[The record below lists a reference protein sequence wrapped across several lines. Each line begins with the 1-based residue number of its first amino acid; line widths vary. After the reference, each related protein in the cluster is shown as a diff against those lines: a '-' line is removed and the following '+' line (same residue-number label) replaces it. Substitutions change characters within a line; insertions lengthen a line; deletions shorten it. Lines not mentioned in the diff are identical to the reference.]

1 MKKIT
6 LFLITLLLTEV
17 LSAQAFR
24 NVNWGASMEEVK
36 ASEENKPDLSSEE
49 ILQYKALLAG
59 MDVLLTYNFLPE
71 HGLYFA
77 SYFFEEKHTN
87 KNDFI
92 NDYKV
97 IKSLLIE
104 KYGNPILDKVIWEND
119 LFKDKP
125 QNYGTAVSA
134 GHLKYYC
141 KWTSGRTDIIL
152 ALTGDNYE
160 ILMSLNYISLRL
172 KSLAE
177 EAIKK
182 KNLKDF

>member
-1 MKKIT
+1 MKRIT
-6 LFLITLLLTEV
+6 LLLTALLLTEV

-24 NVNWGASMEEVK
+24 NVNWGASIEEVK
-36 ASEENKPDLSSEE
+36 ASEENKPDFSSEE
-49 ILQYKALLAG
+49 ILQYTTLLAG
-59 MDVLLTYNFLPE
+59 MDVSLFYKFLPE
-71 HGLYFA
+71 HGLYSA
-77 SYFFEEKHTN
+77 AYFFDEKHTN

-92 NDYKV
+92 NDFKA

-104 KYGNPILDKVIWEND
+104 KYGDPILDKVIWEDD

-125 QNYGTAVSA
+125 QNYGTAVSV

-152 ALTGDNYE
+152 GLIGDNYE
-160 ILMSLNYISLRL
+160 ISMGLDYISLRL